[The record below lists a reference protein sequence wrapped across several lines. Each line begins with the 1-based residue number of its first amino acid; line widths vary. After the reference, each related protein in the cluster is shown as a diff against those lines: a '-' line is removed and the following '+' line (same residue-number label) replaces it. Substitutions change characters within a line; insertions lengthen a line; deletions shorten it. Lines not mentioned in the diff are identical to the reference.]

1 MTRTAACT
9 FGLVLLILLVAL
21 WSLATGSAGLTL
33 AEAGRALLAPGEGRP
48 DAILW
53 QVRLPRVVAAI
64 AAGAALGAAGA
75 IMQAVTG
82 NPLAEPG
89 LLGVNAGAAFVVVVA
104 LSVFGVTASAALIW
118 CAFGGAGSAA
128 VLVYA
133 MASAGRGGATPIRLV
148 LAGVIVATFL
158 GALTTAILL
167 IDSQTLDAVRFW
179 TAGSLKGRQLA
190 QMLPV
195 LPYAAISLAA
205 ALVFARQFTT
215 LSLGGDV
222 ARSIGQNPALWRAIA
237 ACCVVGLAGS
247 AVSIAGP
254 LGFVGLVVPHMV
266 RLTLGGGYGRILPL
280 SILGGAAL
288 TLLADTAPRALL
300 SVDMPAG
307 ITLALIGAPFFIWL
321 ARSHGAVRG

>member
-1 MTRTAACT
+1 MRRTLLAAA
-9 FGLVLLILLVAL
+9 LLALLIVLVAL
-21 WSLATGSAGLTL
+21 WSLVTGSAGLTVG
-33 AEAGRALLAPGEGRP
+33 EAMRALFAPGEGRS
-48 DAILW
+48 DVILW
-53 QVRLPRVVAAI
+53 QVRLPRVVAAV

-89 LLGVNAGAAFVVVVA
+89 LMGVNAGAAFAVVLA
-104 LSVFGVTASAALIW
+104 LSVFGVTASGALTW
-118 CAFGGAGSAA
+118 CAFGGAGATA

-133 MASAGRGGATPIRLV
+133 MASAGRGGPTPIRLV
-148 LAGVIVATFL
+148 LAGVIVGTFL

-190 QMLPV
+190 QILPV
-195 LPYAAISLAA
+195 LPYVAASLVA

-215 LSLGGDV
+215 LGLGGDV

-237 ACCVVGLAGS
+237 AGCVVGLAGS

-254 LGFVGLVVPHMV
+254 LGLVGLVVPHMV
-266 RLTLGGGYGRILPL
+266 RLTLGGGYGRIVPL
-280 SILGGAAL
+280 SILGAAAL

-300 SVDMPAG
+300 GVDLPAG
-307 ITLALIGAPFFIWL
+307 ITLALIGAPFFICL